1 LALLTAALSLLAIAI
16 PEGLPGQPV
25 TPMQSPDWLEVGQPF
40 PDFPL
45 PRLDDGEPSSIS
57 AFRGKKTIL
66 HLFASW

>member
-1 LALLTAALSLLAIAI
+1 MLLTAVLALLTSAI
-16 PEGLPGQPV
+16 PEHLPAQPLPTV
-25 TPMQSPDWLEVGQPF
+25 QSPGWLEVGQPF

-57 AFRGKKTIL
+57 AFHGKKTIL